1 MNEEICRK
9 TVIETIRFARE
20 HGCGGIVMEHL
31 NFSKGTKGSR
41 RQKFHHWRHRSIV
54 QKTEYKAHL
63 NGMRFS
69 TVNAWNTS
77 RLAFDGRKGSRRQ
90 KFHHWRHRSIVQKTE
105 YKAHLNGMR
114 FSTVNAW
121 NTSRLAFDGSGK
133 VLRGKEIRNGK
144 IPKVYGL
151 CEFPSG
157 KIYNCDL
164 NASYNIGARY
174 FIRQKTNKLD
184 AREKTTIGA
193 KVPQTKTRTSQT
205 LDTLRQLNAVLRYA

>member
-1 MNEEICRK
+1 
-9 TVIETIRFARE
+9 
-20 HGCGGIVMEHL
+20 MEHL

-77 RLAFDGRKGSRRQ
+77 RLAFDG
-90 KFHHWRHRSIVQKTE
+90 T
-105 YKAHLNGMR
+105 
-114 FSTVNAW
+114 
-121 NTSRLAFDGSGK
+121 GK